1 MEREIQKIIDALKG
15 ESTAFQLFTEDD
27 LEKIAH
33 FFKIERFPAGS
44 TIFSEGE
51 PGDSIG
57 LISSGSVEVK
67 KESDFA
73 GKHIVLARLKKGSI
87 IGEFAMFDEHPRSA
101 TVVAIEDSE
110 LLILSRQ
117 ALESFLE
124 HHPSAGIKLLK
135 GISRIL
141 TIRLRQSAKRLTLI
155 F

>member
-15 ESTAFQLFTEDD
+15 ESTVFQLFAEDD
-27 LEKIAH
+27 LGKISH
-33 FFKIERFPAGS
+33 FFKIERFSAGS
-44 TIFSEGE
+44 TIFLEGD

-67 KESDFA
+67 KESDFS

-124 HHPSAGIKLLK
+124 HHPLTGIKLLK